1 MLASRI
7 YKKRETELQF
17 TRRLLMEN
25 PRGIKGLAYVLTEI
39 RLAIEQGI
47 IKSKI
52 QKDNNGKGIGK
63 FADVFNK

>member
-1 MLASRI
+1 MV
-7 YKKRETELQF
+7 KETELQF

-39 RLAIEQGI
+39 RRAIDEGI

-52 QKDNNGKGIGK
+52 RKDDNGNGIGK
-63 FADVFNK
+63 FADMFNK